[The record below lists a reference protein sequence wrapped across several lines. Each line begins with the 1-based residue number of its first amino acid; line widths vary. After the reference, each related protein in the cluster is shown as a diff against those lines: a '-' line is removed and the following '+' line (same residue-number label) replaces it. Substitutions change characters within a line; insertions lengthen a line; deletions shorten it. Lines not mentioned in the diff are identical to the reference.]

1 MRCRQFLVGLVA
13 AALLVAGCTSAAGTR
28 RDSQGRHQ
36 ITLVLDWTPNTNHSG
51 IYLAQQKGWYRKAGL
66 DVKIIEPGQNSNVL
80 QMLATGKADFAIS
93 TEEDL
98 TPAVAQGLPV
108 ESVAAILQHN
118 TSSLVALRSSG
129 VHRPRDLAGR
139 KYGGFGGQLEKALV
153 QTMVRCDGGDASRV
167 KYVQVGD
174 ADYRVGLTKHFYDFV
189 WTFDGWEG
197 LQFQDIDHLK
207 TVSFPFIRYQRCIPD
222 WYTPLIA
229 ARTSLITADPG
240 TVSAFMHAT
249 RRGYQTAMAHP
260 DQAVTALLKAAPDL
274 DPTLVRLSARYLASR
289 YADNPARW
297 GRQDPAVW
305 TRMTAFLHKAGM
317 VDGHVD
323 LHKAFTNRF
332 LGE

>member
-1 MRCRQFLVGLVA
+1 MRRRSVLALLA
-13 AALLVAGCTSAAGTR
+13 AATVLVAGCANAAGAKRDATGR
-28 RDSQGRHQ
+28 RQ
-36 ITLVLDWTPNTNHSG
+36 ITIVLDWTPNTNHSG
-51 IYLAQQKGWYRKAGL
+51 IYLAQQNGWYRKAGL
-66 DVKIIEPGQNSNVL
+66 DVKIVEPGQNSNVL

-108 ESVAAILQHN
+108 VSVAAILQHN

-129 VHRPRDLAGR
+129 VRRPRDFAT
-139 KYGGFGGQLEKALV
+139 KTYGGFGGQLEKALV
-153 QTMVRCDGGDASRV
+153 QKMVRCDGGDASRI

-197 LQFQDIDHLK
+197 LQFGHIDHLK

-229 ARTSLITADPG
+229 ARRSLIDADPG
-240 TVSAFMHAT
+240 AVSAFMHAT

-260 DQAVTALLKAAPDL
+260 DQAAAALLKAAPDL

-289 YADNPARW
+289 YADHPARW
-297 GRQDPAVW
+297 GWQDTAVW

-323 LHKAFTNRF
+323 VDKAFTNRF

>member
-1 MRCRQFLVGLVA
+1 MRRRPILALLA
-13 AALLVAGCTSAAGTR
+13 AAAVLLAGCADAGAVK
-28 RDSQGRHQ
+28 RDQQGRKQ
-36 ITLVLDWTPNTNHSG
+36 VTMLLDWTPNTNHSG
-51 IYLAQQKGWYRKAGL
+51 IYLAQEKGWYRKAGL
-66 DVKIIEPGQNSNVL
+66 DVRIIEPGQNGNVL

-129 VHRPRDLAGR
+129 VRRPRDLATLT
-139 KYGGFGGQLEKALV
+139 YGGFGGQLEKALV
-153 QTMVRCDGGDASRV
+153 QTMVRCDGGNASRI

-197 LQFQDIDHLK
+197 LQFNHIDHLK

-229 ARTSLITADPG
+229 ARRSLIDADPG

-249 RRGYQTAMAHP
+249 RRGYQAAMAHP
-260 DQAVTALLKAAPDL
+260 DEAAGALLKAAPDL
-274 DPTLVRLSARYLASR
+274 DPRLVRLSAQYLASR
-289 YADNPARW
+289 YADHAARW
-297 GRQDPAVW
+297 GWQDTAVW
-305 TRMTAFLHKAGM
+305 TRMTAFLRHAGM
-317 VDGHVD
+317 VEGKVD
-323 LHKAFTNRF
+323 VRKAFTNRF